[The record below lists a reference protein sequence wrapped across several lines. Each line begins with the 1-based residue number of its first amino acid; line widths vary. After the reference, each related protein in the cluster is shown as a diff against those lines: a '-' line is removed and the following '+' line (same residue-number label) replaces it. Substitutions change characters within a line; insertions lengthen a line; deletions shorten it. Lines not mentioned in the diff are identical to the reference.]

1 MEMKM
6 KGTWGKGGAMSKIWF
21 HGASKSTINY
31 RIIITKQEKKTT
43 RGEEI
48 RVVFQ

>member
-6 KGTWGKGGAMSKIWF
+6 KGTWAKGGAMSKIWF

-31 RIIITKQEKKTT
+31 RIIITKQEKKQHVGK
-43 RGEEI
+43 R
-48 RVVFQ
+48 